1 MLKSFLLF
9 VSLIFLCSHSLANTE
24 FTFEVIDGGLEI
36 TGCYGTCPSVLV
48 IPNTI
53 GAYPVIGIGG
63 NAFQINQLTSVT
75 IPDSVTSI
83 GRHAFEYNQLTSVTI
98 PDSVTYIG
106 SRAFSNNQLTS
117 VTASDIL
124 VANNAVQDNPGIGSG
139 DFSYLLSS
147 ENSIIIGCRLS
158 FCFDS
163 DLVIPESIDGFV
175 VTTIGYGA
183 FSDNQLTSVTIP
195 DSVTSIGNYAFS
207 YNQLTSVTIPDSVT
221 SIGYGAFSNNQLT
234 SVTIPDSVTSIGSN
248 VFYGNQLTSVTIPDS
263 VTSIGSNAFSGN
275 QLTSVTIPD
284 NLFWD
289 SAIFMNNPGISN
301 GVFNYLLISENA
313 MIVGCSNT
321 CPASLVIPEAIDGFS
336 VTSIGYGAFS
346 NNQLTSVTIPDSVTS
361 IGSNVFYGNQLTSV
375 TIPDSVTSI
384 GSNAFSGN
392 QLTSVTIPDS
402 VTSIGDY
409 AFYGNQLTS
418 VTIPDSVTSIGS
430 RAFSNN
436 QLTSVTI
443 PDSVTSIGNYAF
455 SYNQLTSVTIPD
467 SVTSIEYGAFSN
479 NQLTSVTIPD
489 SVTSIGRH
497 AFYGNQLTSV
507 TIPDNLFW
515 DSTIFLNN
523 PEISN
528 GVFNYLLI
536 SENAMI
542 VGCSNTCPASLV
554 IPEAID
560 GFSVT
565 SIGYYAFQYDQLTSV
580 TIPDSVTSIGEGAF
594 SYNQLTSVTIPD
606 SVTSIGSNAFYGN
619 QLTSVTIPDSVT
631 SIEDS
636 AFASNRIGRVMFI
649 GDPPKYSSTGSYAS
663 FYNNPISIITYCQEN
678 QGSWDGLV
686 IEGITPVQDENC
698 VSDDNAPESTINWDF
713 DQSGNLDALTD
724 GLLLLRYTFGL
735 RSGSLTSGAISAES
749 ALSQAEVESNIEQ
762 ALSIADID
770 NSGAVDALTDGL
782 MLLRYA
788 FGLRGESLIS
798 GTVSTQGLRNTAT
811 DIEAY
816 IESHMP

>member
-1 MLKSFLLF
+1 
-9 VSLIFLCSHSLANTE
+9 
-24 FTFEVIDGGLEI
+24 
-36 TGCYGTCPSVLV
+36 
-48 IPNTI
+48 
-53 GAYPVIGIGG
+53 
-63 NAFQINQLTSVT
+63 
-75 IPDSVTSI
+75 
-83 GRHAFEYNQLTSVTI
+83 
-98 PDSVTYIG
+98 
-106 SRAFSNNQLTS
+106 
-117 VTASDIL
+117 
-124 VANNAVQDNPGIGSG
+124 
-139 DFSYLLSS
+139 
-147 ENSIIIGCRLS
+147 
-158 FCFDS
+158 
-163 DLVIPESIDGFV
+163 
-175 VTTIGYGA
+175 
-183 FSDNQLTSVTIP
+183 
-195 DSVTSIGNYAFS
+195 
-207 YNQLTSVTIPDSVT
+207 
-221 SIGYGAFSNNQLT
+221 
-234 SVTIPDSVTSIGSN
+234 
-248 VFYGNQLTSVTIPDS
+248 
-263 VTSIGSNAFSGN
+263 
-275 QLTSVTIPD
+275 
-284 NLFWD
+284 
-289 SAIFMNNPGISN
+289 
-301 GVFNYLLISENA
+301 LLISENA

-321 CPASLVIPEAIDGFS
+321 CS
-336 VTSIGYGAFS
+336 
-346 NNQLTSVTIPDSVTS
+346 
-361 IGSNVFYGNQLTSV
+361 
-375 TIPDSVTSI
+375 
-384 GSNAFSGN
+384 
-392 QLTSVTIPDS
+392 
-402 VTSIGDY
+402 
-409 AFYGNQLTS
+409 
-418 VTIPDSVTSIGS
+418 
-430 RAFSNN
+430 
-436 QLTSVTI
+436 
-443 PDSVTSIGNYAF
+443 
-455 SYNQLTSVTIPD
+455 
-467 SVTSIEYGAFSN
+467 
-479 NQLTSVTIPD
+479 
-489 SVTSIGRH
+489 
-497 AFYGNQLTSV
+497 
-507 TIPDNLFW
+507 
-515 DSTIFLNN
+515 
-523 PEISN
+523 
-528 GVFNYLLI
+528 
-536 SENAMI
+536 
-542 VGCSNTCPASLV
+542 ASLV